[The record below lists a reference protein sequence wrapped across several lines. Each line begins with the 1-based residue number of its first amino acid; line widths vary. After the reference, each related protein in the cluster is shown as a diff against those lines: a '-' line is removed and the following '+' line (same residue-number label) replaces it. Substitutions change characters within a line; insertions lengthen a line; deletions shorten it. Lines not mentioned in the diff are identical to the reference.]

1 MKKTL
6 LRPEGLVQS
15 PAFTHVAVV
24 PPGMT
29 TVYVGGQNAVTGDG
43 TLVGEGDVAAQVRQV
58 MANVRTAL
66 AAAGATVDDLVMMNV
81 LLVDSVDVT
90 AAYPAAAEGLEG
102 ATPLVVAAQ
111 VTRLG
116 VPGALVEVSAVAAVA
131 ASS

>member
-111 VTRLG
+111 VARLG

>member
-24 PPGMT
+24 PPGLT

-58 MANVRTAL
+58 MANVRIAL
-66 AAAGATVDDLVMMNV
+66 AAAGATVDDLVMVNV

-102 ATPLVVAAQ
+102 ATPLVVAAH
-111 VTRLG
+111 VARLG
-116 VPGALVEVSAVAAVA
+116 VPGALVEVSAIAAVA
-131 ASS
+131 P